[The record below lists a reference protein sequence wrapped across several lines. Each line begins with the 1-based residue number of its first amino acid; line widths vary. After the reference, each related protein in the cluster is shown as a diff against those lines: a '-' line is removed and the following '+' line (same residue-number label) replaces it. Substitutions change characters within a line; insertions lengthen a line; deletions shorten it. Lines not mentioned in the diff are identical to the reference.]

1 MERLGEMV
9 NATYG
14 NGINEARRNK
24 FLMME
29 TLRGRGIPCVQQQ
42 LCTTESEATEFAKQF
57 VDATTTTIGG
67 STAVV
72 VKPVR
77 GCASDGVYLCPSP
90 EDVRRAFRRIIN
102 TTIVDSPS
110 QKHTSVLVQE
120 CLVGQEY
127 AVDTVSCNGR
137 MKIAAVWM
145 YDKRPL
151 GTAPF
156 VYYATKLCD
165 DTSVTQTIYDYL
177 DECLQSLNIQW
188 GMTHSEI
195 ILTSTGPKLVEVN
208 CRQHNMNFLPLVMTG
223 IGYNIFDMLLAAY
236 SINEENDG
244 IDDDNDDEKLI
255 WDLLPDIPIPR
266 MSTAMVHLVNDK
278 HGVLK
283 SINEDA
289 LYEIQ
294 SMESVHD
301 LEVYHHFLNVGE
313 PIEPTVDIK
322 TDAGWV
328 QLIHPDRDI
337 FEKDYQRIVEL
348 MPTLFEVE

>member
-1 MERLGEMV
+1 
-9 NATYG
+9 
-14 NGINEARRNK
+14 
-24 FLMME
+24 
-29 TLRGRGIPCVQQQ
+29 
-42 LCTTESEATEFAKQF
+42 
-57 VDATTTTIGG
+57 
-67 STAVV
+67 
-72 VKPVR
+72 
-77 GCASDGVYLCPSP
+77 
-90 EDVRRAFRRIIN
+90 
-102 TTIVDSPS
+102 
-110 QKHTSVLVQE
+110 
-120 CLVGQEY
+120 
-127 AVDTVSCNGR
+127 
-137 MKIAAVWM
+137 
-145 YDKRPL
+145 
-151 GTAPF
+151 
-156 VYYATKLCD
+156 
-165 DTSVTQTIYDYL
+165 
-177 DECLQSLNIQW
+177 
-188 GMTHSEI
+188 
-195 ILTSTGPKLVEVN
+195 
-208 CRQHNMNFLPLVMTG
+208 MTG